1 MRYIHGITAAVGL
14 LAFAGA
20 SANPASAQPV
30 VKPGFTLTVFAT
42 APAGL
47 SAPDFIVATPRS
59 VWIAYGNGVPPDGS
73 SGSSNIIEYSP
84 TGKMRRNL
92 TVAGH
97 NDGLR
102 LDPQTGLLW
111 ALQNEDANPNLVTI
125 HRATGAQS
133 APLPLKPVNGGGYD
147 DVAFTEG
154 RAYVSA
160 SNPALNG
167 SGINTH
173 PALVLFRPDASGGFT
188 PINVLKGDAFAF
200 NVVTR
205 QHTQLNLTDPD
216 SLTVTPSGDVLMDS
230 QADGVLILVHVS
242 SRTGHF
248 ATEIPLQGGAQVD
261 DTAFATTAAGTLFV
275 ADRDA
280 NTVYAITSA
289 KFAVGEP
296 YSAGND
302 ATTGFVSQ
310 VSLTTGV
317 LTPIV
322 TGLVSPHGM
331 VFRAATP

>member
-1 MRYIHGITAAVGL
+1 MACASTA
-14 LAFAGA
+14 
-20 SANPASAQPV
+20 PAAAQPV
-30 VKPGFTLTVFAT
+30 AKPGFTLSVFAT
-42 APAGL
+42 APTGL
-47 SAPDFIVATPRS
+47 SAPDSLVATPRS
-59 VWIAYGNGVPPDGS
+59 VWIGYGNGVPPDGS
-73 SGSSNIIEYSP
+73 SGSSNIVEYSP
-84 TGKMRRNL
+84 TGKVRRNL

-102 LDPQTGLLW
+102 LDPETGLLW
-111 ALQNEDANPNLVTI
+111 ALQNEDANPKLVII
-125 HRATGAQS
+125 HRATGVQS
-133 APLPLKPVNGGGYD
+133 TPLSLKPVNGGGYD
-147 DVAFTEG
+147 DVAFTNG

-167 SGINTH
+167 GGINTH

-188 PINVLKGDAFAF
+188 PINVLKRDAFAF

-230 QADGVLILVHVS
+230 QADGVLILVH
-242 SRTGHF
+242 TTQKAGHF

-275 ADRDA
+275 ADRNA
-280 NTVYAITSA
+280 NTVYAISSA

-296 YSAGND
+296 YSAGNIG
-302 ATTGFVSQ
+302 TNGFVSR

-331 VFRAATP
+331 VFRPATP